1 MAHDYTELYNTK
13 MCSDTII
20 NVGDKEFQA
29 HKIIL
34 MARSPVLAAMFSHDM
49 IEKKEN
55 KISIP
60 DVTPEIFEKVLKY
73 IYTDEVND
81 LNEIADDLLEVA
93 DKYQLR
99 SLKEMCQESLS
110 KTLTVKNA
118 LKIMTLADLHS
129 AKDLLEFTIDYMAS
143 KIKDIIVTE
152 DFKVLEK
159 SNVTEAFELIKKLS
173 SHK

>member
-1 MAHDYTELYNTK
+1 MTHDYEELYNTK
-13 MCSDTII
+13 MGCDTII

-29 HKIIL
+29 HKTIL
-34 MARSPVLAAMFSHDM
+34 MARSPVLAAMFYHDM

-60 DVTPEIFEKVLKY
+60 DITPETFEKVLKY
-73 IYTDEVND
+73 IYTDEITD
-81 LNEIADDLLEVA
+81 LDADAERLLEAA
-93 DKYQLR
+93 DKYQLQ

-110 KTLTVKNA
+110 GTLTVDNA
-118 LKIMTLADLHS
+118 LKIMTLADRHS

-152 DFKVLEK
+152 DFQVLEK
-159 SNVTEAFELIKKLS
+159 SNVTEVFGLIKKLS